1 MTSSYQAPSR
11 DQPKPPAPTPLGPVL
26 FAMTQESS
34 HRAQTQLPATY
45 LIPRGAGQRGWGPLH
60 FRDFSII
67 RNIKVT
73 PPNHHLPRPTS
84 TQIQGRKLLASPS
97 WRTWAQRRP
106 PKFWAN
112 GRTPQLNSGTCPPS
126 PEDLEGP
133 PEWIRCLPPP
143 GLCTCWSLCRAVP
156 GPRPTQLALQAAVSA
171 PTPPSQT
178 CGP

>member
-1 MTSSYQAPSR
+1 
-11 DQPKPPAPTPLGPVL
+11 
-26 FAMTQESS
+26 MTQDTS

-67 RNIKVT
+67 HNIKVT

-97 WRTWAQRRP
+97 RRTWAQRRP

-112 GRTPQLNSGTCPPS
+112 GRTPQLNSGTCPPLQRTWMGHQNGFTACHHQACALAGRS
-126 PEDLEGP
+126 AG
-133 PEWIRCLPPP
+133 LPQARDPRSWRHRLQCP
-143 GLCTCWSLCRAVP
+143 LQRHLLTHALPKLRLSLTTGLYFFL
-156 GPRPTQLALQAAVSA
+156 
-171 PTPPSQT
+171 SQHQSR
-178 CGP
+178 